1 MNNDY
6 SDIVHLPRR
15 ISAKHQPMSIDSRA
29 AQFAP
34 YAALVGHK
42 DIVAQNEDHASTK
55 TDLDH
60 TIELIPTDET

>member
-1 MNNDY
+1 MSNDY
-6 SDIVHLPRR
+6 SDLIHLPRH
-15 ISAKHQPMSIDSRA
+15 ISTKHQPMSIDSRT

-42 DIVAQNEDHASTK
+42 DIVAQNENHASTK

-60 TIELIPTDET
+60 TIELIPADET